1 MDISRPSS
9 HEFSNCSWFRL
20 LFPTLLPGSLD
31 AKADPPTPL
40 MRDTSIS
47 LVEVWSAA
55 EADAIPYPHTH
66 THTHT
71 ICYIYIY
78 IYISI
83 YIYIHTH
90 TTRTHAHTRT
100 HIPWL
105 GGSKEVPWSSGVEM
119 EKFIV
124 RVGVR
129 VGAGVM
135 SCQV

>member
-20 LFPTLLPGSLD
+20 LFPTLLPGGLD
-31 AKADPPTPL
+31 AKADPPPL

-47 LVEVWSAA
+47 LVDVWSAA
-55 EADAIPYPHTH
+55 EADAIPNPHTPH
-66 THTHT
+66 TNT
-71 ICYIYIY
+71 IYTYVYIHVYVYTCICIYIY
-78 IYISI
+78 VSK
-83 YIYIHTH
+83 
-90 TTRTHAHTRT
+90 T

-135 SCQV
+135 SCSV